1 MEIANRLAAI
11 KKGAVMP
18 FPQSVK
24 AAVLPRS
31 ERWTI
36 DWIDVWAFSLG
47 AIALSL
53 AALIYFADRDPVAV
67 SFVLVAFAAIIGV
80 VLRESV
86 RKREQD

>member
-1 MEIANRLAAI
+1 MEIANRSTAI
-11 KKGAVMP
+11 KRGRHAISAIS
-18 FPQSVK
+18 QSCRI
-24 AAVLPRS
+24 AAFRALDHRLDRCVG
-31 ERWTI
+31 
-36 DWIDVWAFSLG
+36 VFAG

-86 RKREQD
+86 QKREQG

>member
-1 MEIANRLAAI
+1 
-11 KKGAVMP
+11 MP
-18 FPQSVK
+18 FPLSVK
-24 AAVLPRS
+24 ASVLPRS

-36 DWIDVWAFSLG
+36 EWIDVWALALG

-86 RKREQD
+86 QKREQDK

>member
-1 MEIANRLAAI
+1 
-11 KKGAVMP
+11 MP

-24 AAVLPRS
+24 AVVLPRS

-36 DWIDVWAFSLG
+36 DLIDVWAFSLG

>member
-1 MEIANRLAAI
+1 
-11 KKGAVMP
+11 MP
-18 FPQSVK
+18 FPRSVK
-24 AAVLPRS
+24 VAAIARP

-36 DWIDVWAFSLG
+36 DWIGVWALSLG

-53 AALIYFADRDPVAV
+53 AAIIYFADRDPVAV

-86 RKREQD
+86 QKREQGQ

>member
-1 MEIANRLAAI
+1 MLFPLPVKVAI
-11 KKGAVMP
+11 WSQP
-18 FPQSVK
+18 
-24 AAVLPRS
+24 

-36 DWIDVWAFSLG
+36 DWIDVWALALG

-86 RKREQD
+86 QKREQGQ